1 VVVKG
6 GLFAAE
12 HHKRIGMHGFG
23 QRLARPWAVDV
34 DQGGGFVQGDANL
47 SVMRD
52 AGIFNDGNAHVQ
64 APDAGGRSLHGAG
77 RAARGAFALA
87 KHSDP

>member
-1 VVVKG
+1 
-6 GLFAAE
+6 
-12 HHKRIGMHGFG
+12 
-23 QRLARPWAVDV
+23 LAGPWAENV
-34 DQGGGFVQGDANL
+34 DQGGGFVQGDADL

-52 AGIFNDGNAHVQ
+52 AGIFDDGNAHVR
-64 APDAGGRSLHGAG
+64 APDPDGRSLHGAG